1 MCPARRHEG
10 MHRQRVLLRG
20 AGDIDVKDTYP
31 KKGLIADPYTRC
43 VQERVVLGLRNSP
56 VR

>member
-56 VR
+56 AR